1 MKKNVLFVF
10 MLFSLFSILALSAQA
25 SRTMCEDYR
34 SGKQLGFEIRPFK
47 SGGKLTIDVWSNLE
61 NANMSIEK
69 ITINGT
75 SYSFS
80 TSSGMRFLYP
90 RQNLTVT
97 IHDWIYDRNPSP
109 DKVIIYAT
117 RCAVVQ
123 D

>member
-10 MLFSLFSILALSAQA
+10 VLFSLFSISALSVHA
-25 SRTMCEDYR
+25 SRTMCEDYS

-47 SGGKLTIDVWSNLE
+47 SGGKLTINVWSYLE
-61 NANMSIEK
+61 NASMSIEK
-69 ITINGT
+69 ITINGK
-75 SYSFS
+75 SYKFS

-90 RQNLTVT
+90 GQNLTVT
-97 IHDWIYDRNPSP
+97 IHGWGYTTAPSP
-109 DKVIIYAT
+109 DSVTIHAT